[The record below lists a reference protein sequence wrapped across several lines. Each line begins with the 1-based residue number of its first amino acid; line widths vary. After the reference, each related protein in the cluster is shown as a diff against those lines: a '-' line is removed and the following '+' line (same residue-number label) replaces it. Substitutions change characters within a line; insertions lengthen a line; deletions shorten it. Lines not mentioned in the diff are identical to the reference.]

1 MPRAPA
7 TSAASHRRRGKRRV
21 IGAHGTESLP
31 RGRSHL
37 LAFRSFTLRFA
48 LAAPRHRRRKRRLG
62 GARRPAPSPRRRSG
76 SVVSPSRF
84 LALRPFV
91 LRYLLAAGASTPCR
105 RRKASVIDMG
115 HYISRL
121 LRETRTGEG
130 GSRVRKRRDKGL
142 REVIDLS
149 ANRVQAD
156 KANPARWGIGDVSNI
171 TLEEVPDDSL
181 EEDLSELFAP
191 LTNEEE
197 SEVNNLL
204 NGSSHSKKV
213 IVLHKPSN
221 IEITKEKLWCLRPRG
236 WLNDEVI
243 NLYLELLKERAERE
257 PNRFLKCHF
266 FNTFFYKK
274 LACGKTGYDY
284 QSVRR
289 WTTPNKLGYRLAE
302 CEKIFIPVHR
312 DVHWCLA
319 IIDMKEET
327 FHYLDSLGGK
337 DSAVLRILARYIVDE
352 LKDKNDIEIDTSSW
366 REVSVHIPLQHN
378 GWDCGMFM
386 LKFIDFYSRG
396 LILSFSQE
404 HMEYFRRRTAK
415 EILRLRA
422 D

>member
-1 MPRAPA
+1 M
-7 TSAASHRRRGKRRV
+7 GQF
-21 IGAHGTESLP
+21 ISLP
-31 RGRSHL
+31 R
-37 LAFRSFTLRFA
+37 
-48 LAAPRHRRRKRRLG
+48 RKRTDDGGLG
-62 GARRPAPSPRRRSG
+62 
-76 SVVSPSRF
+76 
-84 LALRPFV
+84 
-91 LRYLLAAGASTPCR
+91 
-105 RRKASVIDMG
+105 
-115 HYISRL
+115 
-121 LRETRTGEG
+121 
-130 GSRVRKRRDKGL
+130 VRKRRDQGL
-142 REVIDLS
+142 REVRDLS

-156 KANPARWGIGDVSNI
+156 KANVARRGIGDVSNI
-171 TLEEVPDDSL
+171 TLEEAPGDRPK
-181 EEDLSELFAP
+181 EDLSELFTP

-204 NGSSHSKKV
+204 NGSGHSKKI

-257 PNRFLKCHF
+257 PKRFLKCHF

-274 LACGKTGYDY
+274 LASGKTGYDY

-289 WTTPNKLGYRLAE
+289 WTTPNKLGYGLAE

-337 DSAVLRILARYIVDE
+337 DSAVLRILARYIMDE
-352 LKDKNDIEIDTSSW
+352 LKDKNNIEIDTSSW

-386 LKFIDFYSRG
+386 LKFIDFDSRG
-396 LILSFSQE
+396 LRLSFSQE